1 MERMHLST
9 DTSVG
14 MDPEP
19 QEERFAELA
28 RRAEARDLFVL
39 HRLAPDRFVN
49 LDGFGRGRGW
59 AGNLSVDP
67 AAEPWLTR
75 VLDLG
80 LFRARYGFACRI
92 FGPYWATEA
101 AGVAVGEHLVVMG
114 GGEVASA
121 EDDTLEEVA
130 KQAAEAVGQVPVAKR
145 LADELEVTQ
154 AALAVATLPGES
166 VEEAAAGLA
175 ARAAEALSCEFGAVL
190 LHDPLR
196 LFVADRGWRPAASDE
211 EVMGALLPLR
221 QAARDGLL
229 VEQDTGAS
237 SLPYRPL
244 AFEDGL
250 VARLVVPLGERGR
263 IGMLVVAHATG
274 APRGF
279 TSLCQRVIKRIA
291 EVAAPLLERAAV

>member
-1 MERMHLST
+1 MERMLLST
-9 DTSVG
+9 DTSGG
-14 MDPEP
+14 MGIDQ
-19 QEERFAELA
+19 QEDRLAELA
-28 RRAEARDLFVL
+28 RRAGARDLFVL
-39 HRLAPDRFVN
+39 HRVAPDRFVN

-67 AAEPWLTR
+67 AAEPWLSR

-92 FGPYWATEA
+92 FGPYWASEA
-101 AGVAVGEHLVVMG
+101 AGVAAGEHLVVFG
-114 GGEVASA
+114 GGDVASV
-121 EDDTLEEVA
+121 EDHTLVDLARE
-130 KQAAEAVGQVPVAKR
+130 AAETVGQVPVAKR
-145 LADELEVTQ
+145 LADELEVAQ

-166 VEEAAAGLA
+166 VEEAASGLA

-190 LHDPLR
+190 LQDPLR
-196 LFVADRGWRPAASDE
+196 LFVADRGWRPAASE
-211 EVMGALLPLR
+211 EEIMGALLPLR
-221 QAARDGLL
+221 QAARDGPL
-229 VEQDTGAS
+229 VEQDVGAS

-263 IGMLVVAHATG
+263 LGLLVVAHATG

-279 TSLCQRVIKRIA
+279 TSLCQRLILRIA
-291 EVAAPLLERAAV
+291 EVAAPVLERAAV

>member
-9 DTSVG
+9 DTSGG
-14 MDPEP
+14 MDIDQ
-19 QEERFAELA
+19 QEHRLAELA
-28 RRAEARDLFVL
+28 RRAGARDLFVL
-39 HRLAPDRFVN
+39 HRVAPDRFVN

-92 FGPYWATEA
+92 FGPYWAAEA
-101 AGVAVGEHLVVMG
+101 AGVAAGEHLVVFG
-114 GGEVASA
+114 GGEVASV
-121 EDDTLEEVA
+121 EDDTLVDLARE
-130 KQAAEAVGQVPVAKR
+130 AADAVGQVPVAKR
-145 LADELEVTQ
+145 LADELEVAQ
-154 AALAVATLPGES
+154 AALAVATLRGS
-166 VEEAAAGLA
+166 VEEAASGLA
-175 ARAAEALSCEFGAVL
+175 TRAAEALSCEFGAVL
-190 LHDPLR
+190 LHEPLR

-211 EVMGALLPLR
+211 EIMGALLPLR

-229 VEQDTGAS
+229 VEQDIGAS

-263 IGMLVVAHATG
+263 LGLLVVAHATG

-279 TSLCQRVIKRIA
+279 TTLCQRVILRIA